1 MPNSTTSVA
10 RSADDLLAGLDEIAP
25 QLAADPD
32 ADEDARQISQKAY
45 GLLEA
50 GGYTSMLAASEFGG
64 PDLGPLDGMRV
75 IERLSEIDVAAG
87 WTAMILNS
95 HLKDLHFLD
104 RDAAGKLYAGGPP
117 RIAGQGAPTGK
128 AEKVEGGYRV
138 TGRWSYGSALP
149 FAEFVSSAAVITE
162 NGTPV
167 ALPSGTPDMMLFV
180 TAKANVADD
189 GNWDALGLRASASN
203 DYSMTDVF
211 VPDEMARP
219 NLFQSGFQWGGRSA
233 LLTITG
239 WLMWDHTS
247 VELGLG
253 RRLLDEL
260 VVYARRTS
268 TLRGRIADSPVFSS
282 EFARAEAAF
291 RSAHAWVYR
300 VWEDVQTT
308 VNADRPLSRAQLTDT
323 RAALL
328 HIHDVNERNA
338 SFVFRQAGGASL
350 RPGTLQ
356 RLCRDAMAA
365 GQHLLLST
373 SSYIDCGRD
382 YLGEAEGQQWSI
394 YNLV

>member
-1 MPNSTTSVA
+1 MPNSATHAVPTV
-10 RSADDLLAGLDEIAP
+10 DDLLAGLDEIAP

-32 ADEDARQISQKAY
+32 ADEDARQISRKAY
-45 GLLEA
+45 DLLEA

-64 PDLGPLDGMRV
+64 LDLGPLDGLRV

-87 WTAMILNS
+87 WTTMIFNS

-104 RDAAGKLYAGGPP
+104 RGAAEKLYAAGPP
-117 RIAGQGAPTGK
+117 KIAGQGAPTGK
-128 AEKVEGGYRV
+128 AEKVEGGYRI

-149 FAEFVSSAAVITE
+149 FADFVATAAMITE
-162 NGTPV
+162 NGKPV
-167 ALPSGTPDMMLFV
+167 MLPSGAPDVILFV
-180 TAKANVADD
+180 TPKKNVSDD
-189 GNWDALGLRASASN
+189 GNWDVLGLRATASN

-211 VPDEMARP
+211 VPQEMTRP
-219 NLFQSGFQWGGRSA
+219 NLFQAGFQWGGRSA
-233 LLTITG
+233 LLTMPG

-260 VVYARRTS
+260 AAYACQASIR
-268 TLRGRIADSPVFSS
+268 RGRLAESPVFSS
-282 EFARAEAAF
+282 EFAQAEAAF

-300 VWEDVQTT
+300 VWEDVQAT
-308 VNADRPLSRAQLTDT
+308 VDADRPLSRAQLTDT

-382 YLGEAEGQQWSI
+382 YLGEAEGQQWSF
-394 YNLV
+394 YALS

>member
-1 MPNSTTSVA
+1 MPTSITSPTRKVE
-10 RSADDLLAGLDEIAP
+10 DLLAGLDEIAP
-25 QLAADPD
+25 QLAANPV
-32 ADEDARQISQKAY
+32 ADEDAGQISQNAY
-45 GLLEA
+45 DLLES
-50 GGYTSMLAASEFGG
+50 GGYTTMLAAAEFGG
-64 PDLGPLDGMRV
+64 LDLGPLDGMRV

-87 WTAMILNS
+87 WITMILNS
-95 HLKDLHFLD
+95 HLKDLHILD
-104 RDAAGKLYAGGPP
+104 QAVAEKLYAAGPP
-117 RIAGQGAPTGK
+117 RIAGQGAPTGQ
-128 AEKVEGGYRV
+128 AERVEGGYRV
-138 TGRWSYGSALP
+138 TGRWSYASALP
-149 FAEFVSSAAVITE
+149 FADFVIGLAVVVE
-162 NGTPV
+162 DGAPV
-167 ALPSGTPDMMLFV
+167 TLPSGGPDVIFFV
-180 TAKANVADD
+180 TPKDNVSDD
-189 GNWDALGLRASASN
+189 GNWDVIGLRASASN

-211 VPDEMARP
+211 IPDEMTRA
-219 NLFQSGFQWGGRSA
+219 NVFQAAFPWGGRSA
-233 LLTITG
+233 LLTWVG

-260 VVYARRTS
+260 AAYARQSS
-268 TLRGRIADSPVFSS
+268 TRRGRLVDSPVFSS
-282 EFARAEAAF
+282 EFARSEAAF

-300 VWEDVQTT
+300 VWEDIQAT
-308 VNADRPLSRAQLTDT
+308 VDADRPVSRAQLTDA

-373 SSYIDCGRD
+373 ASYIDCGRD
-382 YLGEAEGQQWSI
+382 YLGEAEGQQWSF